1 MRLAFDFRMLAS
13 VVLMLGVVRDV
24 NSVTCYVCESWKN
37 WRCLDPFPLGQFIQV
52 NDSYIYIFFFL
63 LFRFM

>member
-1 MRLAFDFRMLAS
+1 MKLAFDFSMLAGVLL
-13 VVLMLGVVRDV
+13 VVGVVRDV

-52 NDSYIYIFFFL
+52 NDRYIYFFL
-63 LFRFM
+63 YFFTI